1 MPDPRR
7 RLRMAWQWRRVPAD
21 RKVVFRAA
29 WVVTVLVAAWGGWQ
43 VWQTQTAHTSPPGL
57 PATTIGVPPSSIA
70 PPPQVAAPQGLGRS
84 APVTISID
92 SIKVRASVDQIG
104 LALDGA
110 LQEQPLSRAADAAW
124 YRLGPAPGQVGPA
137 VIVGHVDTKHSQ
149 AVFFNL
155 TRLRPG
161 ARVVITRADGHT
173 VTFTVDSLGTYPKT
187 QFPTKL
193 VYGQTSYPAL
203 RLVTCGGPF
212 DRVAGSYRDN
222 IVVFAHMTAH
232 T

>member
-1 MPDPRR
+1 MPDPRGWLRVGWQR
-7 RLRMAWQWRRVPAD
+7 RRAVGD
-21 RKVVFRAA
+21 RKVVLRAVWA
-29 WVVTVLVAAWGGWQ
+29 VTVLVAAWGAWQ
-43 VWQTQTAHTSPPGL
+43 VLVAGEQHSPPSL
-57 PATTIGVPPSSIA
+57 PETSIGAPPSSTVPPSTA
-70 PPPQVAAPQGLGRS
+70 TPLGLGRS
-84 APVTISID
+84 APVTISIA
-92 SIKVRASVDQIG
+92 SIEVHASIDQVG
-104 LALDGA
+104 LAPDGA
-110 LQEQPLSRAADAAW
+110 LEEQPLSRAENAAW
-124 YRLGPAPGQVGPA
+124 YRLGPSPGQVGPA

-173 VTFTVDSLGTYPKT
+173 VTFTVDSLDTYPKT
-187 QFPTKL
+187 AFPTKL

-222 IVVFAHMTAH
+222 IVVFLHMASYT
-232 T
+232 

>member
-7 RLRMAWQWRRVPAD
+7 WIHSAWQRRRLLAD
-21 RKVVFRAA
+21 RKVMFRAA
-29 WVVTVLVAAWGGWQ
+29 WVTTVLVAAWGGWQ
-43 VWQTQTAHTSPPGL
+43 VFGAESPHTPPPSL
-57 PATTIGVPPSSIA
+57 PATVIGAPSASS
-70 PPPQVAAPQGLGRS
+70 PPPAAPAAPGLGRS
-84 APVTISID
+84 APVTISIA
-92 SIKVRASVDQIG
+92 SIKVHASVDQVG
-104 LALDGA
+104 LAPDGA
-110 LQEQPLSRAADAAW
+110 LEEQPLSRAANAAW

-155 TRLRPG
+155 SRLRPG
-161 ARVVITRADGHT
+161 AKVVITRADGHS
-173 VTFTVDSLGTYPKT
+173 VTFTVDSLGTYLKT
-187 QFPTKL
+187 DFPTKA